1 MGGTCP
7 LRAHARS
14 VRSLLMKSLV
24 GPHIEALIPYAP
36 GKPIEEVERETGV
49 LNPVK
54 LASNENPLGPSP
66 RAIEAIREMLPKLH
80 LYPDGGGFYLKST
93 LSERLGVKA
102 DELILGNGSNELIEL
117 LVRTFLNPGDNVVTS
132 AATFI
137 AYRLATQAC
146 DREMR
151 ESPLTEAY
159 GYDLEAMAELVD
171 ERTRVIFIANPN
183 NPTGTLV
190 GADALE
196 DFIERVDAKCGDNPP
211 ILVLDEAYLE
221 YVDATDAP
229 DAMALYRR
237 RARVVLMRT
246 FSKAYGL
253 AGFRCG
259 YAVASPDLVNF
270 MNRVRAP
277 FNVNSLA
284 LAGAQA
290 ALGDTEFLHEAVSLN
305 RTEKARLI
313 GAFEGRGLAVV
324 PSQTN
329 FLLVDFGRPAV
340 QVFQELMALGIIVRP
355 MAGYGLLTHQ
365 RITVGTAEE
374 NRKLLVA
381 IDALLGRD

>member
-1 MGGTCP
+1 
-7 LRAHARS
+7 
-14 VRSLLMKSLV
+14 MKSLV

-66 RAIEAIREMLPKLH
+66 LAVQAIQEMLPKLH
-80 LYPDGGGFYLKST
+80 LYPDGGGFYLKRT
-93 LSERLGVKA
+93 LCELLGVEPE
-102 DELILGNGSNELIEL
+102 ELILGNGSNELIEL
-117 LVRTFLNPGDNVVTS
+117 LIRTFLNPGDNVVTS
-132 AATFI
+132 QATFI
-137 AYRLATQAC
+137 AYRLASQAC

-151 ESPLTEAY
+151 ESPVTSGY

-171 ERTRVIFIANPN
+171 ERTRLIFIANPN

-190 GADALE
+190 GADALNR
-196 DFIERVDAKCGDNPP
+196 FIERVDAKCAGDLP

-221 YVDATDAP
+221 YVDAPDAP
-229 DAMALYRR
+229 DAMAIYRER
-237 RARVVLMRT
+237 SRVILMRT

-259 YAVASPDLVNF
+259 YAVASPDLVNY

-290 ALGDTEFLHEAVSLN
+290 ALGDTAFIEKAVSLN
-305 RTEKARLI
+305 RSEKTRLMA
-313 GAFEGRGLAVV
+313 AFKERGLLCV

-329 FLLVDFGRPAV
+329 FLLVDFARPAME
-340 QVFQELMALGIIVRP
+340 VFQGLMALGVIVRP

-365 RITVGTAEE
+365 RITIGTPEE
-374 NRKLLVA
+374 NGKLLAA
-381 IDALLGRD
+381 IDTLLGRD

>member
-1 MGGTCP
+1 
-7 LRAHARS
+7 
-14 VRSLLMKSLV
+14 MKSLV

>member
-1 MGGTCP
+1 
-7 LRAHARS
+7 
-14 VRSLLMKSLV
+14 MKSLV

-49 LNPVK
+49 MNPVK

-66 RAIEAIREMLPKLH
+66 RAVAAIEAMLPDLH
-80 LYPDGGGFYLKST
+80 LYPDGGGFYLKAA
-93 LSERLGVKA
+93 LSERLDVTP
-102 DELILGNGSNELIEL
+102 DELILGNGSNELIEIL
-117 LVRTFLNPGDNVVTS
+117 IRTFLNPGDNVVTS

-151 ESPLTEAY
+151 EAPVTDGY

-171 ERTRVIFIANPN
+171 GDTRLIFIANPN

-196 DFIERVDAKCGDNPP
+196 RFVARVDAACGDNPP

-221 YVDATDAP
+221 YVDAPDAP
-229 DAMALYRR
+229 DAMAWYRR
-237 RARVVLMRT
+237 RPRVVVMRT

-259 YAVASPDLVNF
+259 YAVASADLVNY

-284 LAGAQA
+284 LAGALA
-290 ALGDTEFLHEAVSLN
+290 ALGDAEFIDRSVSMN
-305 RTEKARLI
+305 RAEKDRLI
-313 GAFEGRGLAVV
+313 EELSARGLMVV

-329 FLLVDFGRPAV
+329 FLLVDFGLPAGA
-340 QVFQELMALGIIVRP
+340 VFQDLMRLGVIVRP

-365 RITVGTAEE
+365 RITVGTPEE
-374 NRKLLVA
+374 NTKLLAA
-381 IDALLGRD
+381 IDALLARD

>member
-1 MGGTCP
+1 
-7 LRAHARS
+7 
-14 VRSLLMKSLV
+14 MKSLV

-66 RAIEAIREMLPKLH
+66 RALEAIREMLSKLH
-80 LYPDGGGFYLKST
+80 LYPDGGGFYLKAA
-93 LSERLGVKA
+93 LCERLGVEP

-117 LVRTFLNPGDNVVTS
+117 LIRTFLNPGDNVVTS

-137 AYRLATQAC
+137 AYRLASQAC

-151 ESPLTEAY
+151 EAPLTDGY
-159 GYDLEAMAELVD
+159 GYDLEAMAERVD
-171 ERTRVIFIANPN
+171 ERTRLIFIANPN

-190 GADALE
+190 GADAL
-196 DFIERVDAKCGDNPP
+196 DRFIERVDAKCGGDPP

-221 YVDATDAP
+221 YVDSPDAP
-229 DAMALYRR
+229 DSMGLYRR
-237 RARVVLMRT
+237 RERVVLMRT

-259 YAVASPDLVNF
+259 YAVASPELVNY

-290 ALGDTEFLHEAVSLN
+290 ALGDTEFLQEAVSLN
-305 RTEKARLI
+305 RTEKARLME
-313 GAFEGRGLAVV
+313 AFEARGLTFV

-329 FLLVDFGRPAV
+329 FLLVDFERPAAE
-340 QVFQELMALGIIVRP
+340 VFQGLMSLGIIVRP

-365 RITVGTAEE
+365 RITIGTAEE
-374 NRKLLVA
+374 NGKLLVA
-381 IDALLGRD
+381 IDALLDRD

>member
-1 MGGTCP
+1 MN
-7 LRAHARS
+7 
-14 VRSLLMKSLV
+14 SLV

-49 LNPVK
+49 MNPVK

-66 RAIEAIREMLPKLH
+66 RAVAAIQEMLPKLH
-80 LYPDGGGFYLKST
+80 LYPDGGGFYLKAA
-93 LSERLGVKA
+93 LCDRLGVGP

-117 LVRTFLNPGDNVVTS
+117 LIRTFLNPGDNVVTS

-137 AYRLATQAC
+137 AYRLASQAC
-146 DREMR
+146 DRELR
-151 ESPLTEAY
+151 EAPLTEGY

-171 ERTRVIFIANPN
+171 SNTRLIFIANPN

-190 GADALE
+190 GADAV
-196 DFIERVDAKCGDNPP
+196 DRFIAQVDAKCGDEPP

-221 YVDATDAP
+221 YVDAPDAP
-229 DAMALYRR
+229 DAMALYRSR
-237 RARVVLMRT
+237 PRVVLMRT

-259 YAVASPDLVNF
+259 YAVATPDLVNY

-284 LAGAQA
+284 LVGAEA
-290 ALGDTEFLHEAVSLN
+290 ALGDTEFIERAVALN
-305 RTEKARLI
+305 REEKSRLME
-313 GAFEGRGLAVV
+313 AFDARGLAYV

-329 FLLVDFGRPAV
+329 FLLVDFGRPAGE
-340 QVFQELMALGIIVRP
+340 VFQELMALGVIVRP

-365 RITVGTAEE
+365 RITIGTHEE
-374 NRKLLVA
+374 NGKLLAA
-381 IDALLGRD
+381 IDTLLARG